1 MATVSSLPDVLA
13 QFEAAAKRLGL
24 DDGGR
29 RWMLACDR
37 SLIVSVP
44 TLMDDGSLKVFT
56 GYRVQHNNTLGPF
69 KGGIRYHPDV
79 TLDDITALAMLMT
92 WKCALMGLPYG
103 GAKGG
108 IPCDPRAMTRGELER
123 MTRRY
128 TSEISLIIGP
138 DMDIPAPDLGTDE
151 QTMAWI
157 MDTYSMQRGVTVPG
171 VVTGKPLLL
180 GGSLG
185 RGGAAGLGVYYVAVE
200 AAKLLGLSLDGARV
214 VVQGFGNV
222 GRTVARQF
230 KQERCRIVAVAGS
243 RGGRYRPDGLD
254 LDRLVAHVAGGGR
267 LEDCPDGDRIT
278 NPELFEVPCE
288 ILVPAAVSG
297 QITEANAHKVRARIL
312 AEGANA
318 PTTPAADA
326 ILRDLGVFVIPDI
339 LANAGGVT
347 VSYFEWVQDLQFYFW
362 TEREINLR
370 LRDIMSGAFQRVH
383 AAGEQYRTDLRTAAL
398 MIAVKRVMDGHH
410 LRGTYP

>member
-1 MATVSSLPDVLA
+1 MATASSLPNVLT
-13 QFEAAAKRLGL
+13 QFEAAAERLGL
-24 DDGGR
+24 DEGLR
-29 RWMLACDR
+29 RRMLACDR

-44 TLMDDGSLKVFT
+44 TMMDDGGLRVFT
-56 GYRVQHNNTLGPF
+56 GYRIQHNNTLGPF
-69 KGGIRYHPDV
+69 KGGVRYHPDV
-79 TLDDITALAMLMT
+79 TLDEITGLAMLMT

-108 IPCDPRAMTRGELER
+108 IPCDPRTMSRGELER

-128 TSEISLIIGP
+128 TSEIFLIIGP

-151 QTMAWI
+151 QIMAWI

-185 RGGAAGLGVYYVAVE
+185 RKEATGRGVHYVAVE
-200 AAKLLGLSLDGARV
+200 AAKLLGLTLEGARV
-214 VVQGFGNV
+214 AVQGFGNV
-222 GRTVARQF
+222 GRTVAQQL
-230 KQERCRIVAVAGS
+230 KQEGCRVIAVTGS
-243 RGGRYRPDGLD
+243 RGGRYQPDGLD
-254 LDRLVAHVAGGGR
+254 LDRLLAHMAAGAR
-267 LEDCPDGDRIT
+267 LEECPVGDHIT
-278 NPELFEVPCE
+278 NMELFEVPCE
-288 ILVPAAVSG
+288 ILVPAAVAG
-297 QITEANAHKVRARIL
+297 QITEANAPKVRARIL

-318 PTTPAADA
+318 ATTPVADA
-326 ILRDLGVFVIPDI
+326 ILRELGVLVIPDI

-370 LRDIMSGAFQRVH
+370 LREIMSEAFQRVH
-383 AAGEQYRTDLRTAAL
+383 SAAEKHRVDLRTAAL
-398 MIAVKRVMDGHH
+398 MIAVKRVMDGHR

>member
-1 MATVSSLPDVLA
+1 MAPVSSLPDVLA

-24 DDGGR
+24 DDGIR
-29 RWMLACDR
+29 RRMLACDR

-128 TSEISLIIGP
+128 TSEIFLIIGP

-200 AAKLLGLSLDGARV
+200 AAKLLGLNLDRARV
-214 VVQGFGNV
+214 AVQGFGSV
-222 GRTVARQF
+222 GRTVAQQF
-230 KQERCRIVAVAGS
+230 KQEGSRIVAVAGS

-254 LDRLVAHVAGGGR
+254 LDRLVAHLAGGGR

-297 QITEANAHKVRARIL
+297 QITEANAHKVRARIM

-318 PTTPAADA
+318 PTTPTADA
-326 ILRDLGVFVIPDI
+326 ILRELGVFVIPDI

-383 AAGEQYRTDLRTAAL
+383 AAGQQYRTDLRTAAL
-398 MIAVKRVMDGHH
+398 MIAVKRVVDGHH
-410 LRGTYP
+410 LRGDYP